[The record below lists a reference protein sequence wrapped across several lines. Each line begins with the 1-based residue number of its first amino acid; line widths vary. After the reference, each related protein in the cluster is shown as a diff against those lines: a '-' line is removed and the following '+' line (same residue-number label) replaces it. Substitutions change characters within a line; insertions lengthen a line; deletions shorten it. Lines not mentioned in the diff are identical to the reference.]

1 MDTSKHLDLRLLEQF
16 LVVCDALS
24 MTAAAERLGMSV
36 PAVSQL
42 VVRLERDLHITLF
55 ERNRQGLRLTP
66 AGAELRDRTRVLLSE
81 EGEALESLKAYQD
94 RLIPRLRLHVLLSVA
109 TTLMPAI
116 VSEFD
121 DLVGKINLRS
131 GPSGDYVKEFL
142 NGEVDLLITSDELGD
157 IPGIE
162 QHFLCEERLIG
173 IVPADVPADRRRPEL
188 LAGKLPFVR
197 FMRGHGR
204 QQMIENYLAD
214 IGLDPPHDIECSFP
228 APMLELVSRGL
239 AWTMATPLSVDQMK
253 ASFDKVAWM
262 ELAGPVPSRKIHLL
276 THAGRYLDLPGR
288 LARRCCA
295 ALQETVDEWAR
306 GQGNEVLVNS
316 VRVAGVAPSVA
327 PRPLRHGQAVRLQA
341 SK

>member
-1 MDTSKHLDLRLLEQF
+1 MDASKHLDLRLLDQF

-24 MTAAAERLGMSV
+24 MTAAAERLSMSV

-66 AGAELRDRTRVLLSE
+66 AGAELRDRARVLLSN
-81 EGEALESLKAYQD
+81 EGEALESLTAYRD
-94 RLIPRLRLHVLLSVA
+94 GLIPQLRLHVLLSVA

-131 GPSGDYVKEFL
+131 GPSANYVKEFL
-142 NGEVDLLITSDELGD
+142 CGDLDLLITTDDLGD
-157 IPGIE
+157 IPGVE

-173 IVPADVPADRRRPEL
+173 IVPISVPSGRRRPEAL
-188 LAGKLPFVR
+188 SGSLAFVR

-204 QQMIENYLAD
+204 QQMIENYLAE
-214 IGLDPPHDIECSFP
+214 IGVDPPHDIECSFP

-239 AWTMATPLSVDQMK
+239 AWTIATPLSVDFLTS
-253 ASFDKVAWM
+253 SFGKLAWM
-262 ELAGPVPSRKIHLL
+262 ALPGPVPSRKIFLH
-276 THAGRYLDLPGR
+276 THAGRYLDMPQR
-288 LARRCCA
+288 LAQRCRI
-295 ALQETVDEWAR
+295 ALQATVDEWRSRA
-306 GQGNEVLVNS
+306 GNELLVNS
-316 VRVAGVAPSVA
+316 VHVAGLAPAAA
-327 PRPLRHGQAVRLQA
+327 PRALRQAQLIRLQA
-341 SK
+341 GK